1 MPDLDKNI
9 HFGGADD
16 VSGEDLGRAEVPN
29 FTSGADAAL
38 HSNFD
43 WSGKAIGFIG
53 LTLNPENDRV
63 ASGVFVTRGE
73 TELEEFNSTCDQ
85 IWPQGPPNISFGIR
99 VADLNQ
105 FTFNGGGLWSD
116 LIPGL
121 KFKHGFFNKTTK
133 TPILGAAD
141 KAGIGEF
148 CLRLVCQ
155 PSSTSS
161 GRRGIMCKFT
171 VLLFPASAAELAD
184 TAGSQHAG
192 FPGFKIGDGHFPL
205 GPAATTKWKCPIVP
219 LIRPGTPF
227 EENENAPSSTR
238 LRFAIASIMRKAK
251 QPDIA
256 RSCAS
261 LQAKW
266 EKIRNNPRELTDKAP
281 ATTWPEHPD
290 EQDTAGE

>member
-116 LIPGL
+116 LSS
-121 KFKHGFFNKTTK
+121 TTK
-133 TPILGAAD
+133 YDQIIYLVLINLVTP
-141 KAGIGEF
+141 KA
-148 CLRLVCQ
+148 
-155 PSSTSS
+155 
-161 GRRGIMCKFT
+161 
-171 VLLFPASAAELAD
+171 
-184 TAGSQHAG
+184 
-192 FPGFKIGDGHFPL
+192 
-205 GPAATTKWKCPIVP
+205 
-219 LIRPGTPF
+219 
-227 EENENAPSSTR
+227 
-238 LRFAIASIMRKAK
+238 
-251 QPDIA
+251 
-256 RSCAS
+256 
-261 LQAKW
+261 QAKH
-266 EKIRNNPRELTDKAP
+266 EAFIQQTGLCISA
-281 ATTWPEHPD
+281 
-290 EQDTAGE
+290 

>member
-63 ASGVFVTRGE
+63 ASGVFVTRGD

-99 VADLNQ
+99 VGDLNQ

-116 LIPGL
+116 LIPGH

-161 GRRGIMCKFT
+161 GRRGIICKFT
-171 VLLFPASAAELAD
+171 VLLFPASAAELAEA
-184 TAGSQHAG
+184 AGSQTRRLSRLQDRRRAFPAG
-192 FPGFKIGDGHFPL
+192 TSGNNEME
-205 GPAATTKWKCPIVP
+205 VP
-219 LIRPGTPF
+219 NSPPHQ
-227 EENENAPSSTR
+227 TR
-238 LRFAIASIMRKAK
+238 HTI
-251 QPDIA
+251 
-256 RSCAS
+256 
-261 LQAKW
+261 
-266 EKIRNNPRELTDKAP
+266 
-281 ATTWPEHPD
+281 
-290 EQDTAGE
+290 